1 MISRTDAERIAA
13 AISILRPDW
22 LTSSI
27 VTLITRDLAAWS
39 LLDVTV
45 GLAYVAADRKPD
57 GTWASKTPARVKE
70 QGPWRLV
77 GVADPEA
84 EAVRRR
90 YEAALEASHA
100 TIAARAAA
108 VRRCGQCDSR
118 GYLPNGVRCLHI
130 PLDRHATHVHELAE
144 VARAQIKP
152 SQQPARDAPYLPPDL
167 AAETQARLEL
177 DEHRPPEQEQP
188 A

>member
-1 MISRTDAERIAA
+1 MINRTQAERIAA
-13 AISILRPDW
+13 AISIMRPDW

-45 GLAYVAADRKPD
+45 GLAYVAVDRNPD

-84 EAVRRR
+84 EAARRR
-90 YEAALEASHA
+90 YDAALEASHA
-100 TIAARAAA
+100 TIAARSAA
-108 VRRCGQCDSR
+108 VRRCGQCDAR
-118 GYLPNGVRCLHI
+118 GYLPNGFRCYHE
-130 PLDRHATHVHELAE
+130 PLDRHAMHVHELAE
-144 VARAQIKP
+144 RARAQIRTPERP
-152 SQQPARDAPYLPPDL
+152 SRDEPWLPADL
-167 AAETQARLEL
+167 AAETAARLAA
-177 DEHRPPEQEQP
+177 DEQETLD